1 MGAIIY
7 FYSKNQQMKY
17 IKLLTLAIFSFTFS
31 ATAQKTTDKAVIKTP
46 TVQCEMC
53 KDKIEKSLFR
63 AEGIISV
70 KVDVKKK
77 TTTVTWIK
85 DRTNIENIKTQI
97 ANTGYD
103 ADDITAEPDAY
114 KRLPKCCKKPLE
126 SVPPVPVTEKN

>member
-1 MGAIIY
+1 
-7 FYSKNQQMKY
+7 MKH
-17 IKLLTLAIFSFTFS
+17 IKLLVLAIIGLTFS

-46 TVQCEMC
+46 TIQCDMC
-53 KDKIEKSLFR
+53 KDKIERSLFR
-63 AEGIISV
+63 AEGITSV

-103 ADDITAEPDAY
+103 ADDITADPDAY
-114 KRLPKCCKKPLE
+114 KRLPNCCKKTEEPA
-126 SVPPVPVTEKN
+126 PPVPVTEKN